1 MTDLVSSP
9 TDTIPMNAVA
19 FGAEFTEATAVTEAT
34 PLPVSLGGVGSPI
47 SQFGA
52 LQTVERTPV
61 IELKSTYGLSAFRD
75 VVSVAG
81 SGTVTHAGVGLAS
94 EFTVATTA
102 NGADSA
108 ALDSAERGRY
118 MPGSAGEIG
127 IGIRLASATRT
138 GSQKAEW
145 GAFSDNNGLIFG
157 LDATGFYVAVRK
169 SGVDTIIR
177 QADFNRDKFDSSGP
191 SGLTLNL
198 LDGNIFQ
205 CDFTWYGYGTI
216 IFGIVTTDANG
227 TQRKYKLHEFTPT
240 NETSMQNPN
249 LPIRAKVTNSG
260 TAAAQT
266 MYVAGRQYSIVGKFN
281 PNRRANGHFRETA
294 LTGIGTTFV
303 PVLSFRR
310 KVNCEAISAT
320 TEGFEALAGQ
330 AMYWQIRLNGTLTGA
345 SFGTPA
351 NTTESETCM
360 EVDTSATA
368 ITGGELLQPGGIF
381 TANIGNSTIVSTAPS
396 LSLAIPLLQP
406 VTLCVRRITGTAGSL
421 DGLVMR
427 WREEW

>member
-1 MTDLVSSP
+1 MVDRMSY
-9 TDTIPMNAVA
+9 IPN
-19 FGAEFTEATAVTEAT
+19 TE
-34 PLPVSLGGVGSPI
+34 LNL

-75 VVSVAG
+75 VVAVVG

-102 NGADSA
+102 SGTDSA
-108 ALDSAERGRY
+108 TLDSAERGRY
-118 MPGSAGEIG
+118 MPGSGAEIG
-127 IGIRLASATRT
+127 IGIRLASVTRT
-138 GSQKAEW
+138 GSQKSEW

-157 LDATGFYVAVRK
+157 LDAAGFYVAVRK
-169 SGVDTIIR
+169 AGVDTIIR
-177 QADFNRDKFDSSGP
+177 QANFNRDRFDGTGP

-216 IFGIVTTDANG
+216 IFGIVTTDLLG
-227 TQRKYKLHEFTPT
+227 TQKKYKLHEFTPI

-249 LPIRAKVTNSG
+249 LPIRAKVTNDG

-266 MYVAGRQYSIVGKFN
+266 MYVAGRQYSITGKFN
-281 PNRRANGHFRETA
+281 PNRRANGHYRATA

-303 PVLSFRR
+303 PVMSFRR
-310 KVNCEAISAT
+310 KANCEAISAT

-345 SFGTPA
+345 SYGTPA
-351 NTTESETCM
+351 DTTVTETCM

-368 ITGGELLQPGGIF
+368 ITGGQLLQPGGIF
-381 TANIGNSTIVSTAPS
+381 TANVGNSSLVSTVPS